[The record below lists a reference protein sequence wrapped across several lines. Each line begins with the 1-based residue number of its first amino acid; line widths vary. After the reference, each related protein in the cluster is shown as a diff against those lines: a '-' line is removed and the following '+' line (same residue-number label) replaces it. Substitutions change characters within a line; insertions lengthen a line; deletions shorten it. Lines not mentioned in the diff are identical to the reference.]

1 MEQILIPTDFSA
13 TARNAVE
20 YARLFFSGTP
30 CQFLL
35 VNTYTPEFV
44 NSRVMALTHHG
55 ADEEDHMQL
64 ESEEGLRRLLGEL
77 KLSGDYPEF
86 RYLTRSSF
94 NLLTEEIRQ
103 QLQYN
108 TIDWVVSGTS
118 GASGLKEVFLGS
130 NTVRILQ
137 TASDF
142 PVLVVPREARVA
154 PPAKVGFVTDF
165 ARPLTGYL
173 LDRIRRVVKRFNS
186 RLEIMHIGFEKD
198 FDSIREFHR
207 QQLFYELSGLNPTMK
222 WVRPEPG
229 KANVIQNY
237 VEDSDIGLL
246 VMVRNDHHP
255 VEEWLRE
262 PVVKRLAFH
271 TDIPFL
277 ILPPTS

>member
-1 MEQILIPTDFSA
+1 MEQILIPTDFST
-13 TARNAVE
+13 TARNALE

-30 CQFLL
+30 SRFLL

-55 ADEEDHMQL
+55 PDEEDLMQR
-64 ESEEGLRRLLGEL
+64 ESEEGLRHLLGEL
-77 KLSGDYPEF
+77 ELSGEFPEF
-86 RYLTRSSF
+86 SYTTRSSF

-103 QLQYN
+103 QLHSHA
-108 TIDWVVSGTS
+108 IDWVVSGTS
-118 GASGLKEVFLGS
+118 GATGLKEIFLGS

-137 TASDF
+137 AASDF
-142 PVLVVPREARVA
+142 PVLVVPREADVV
-154 PPAKVGFVTDF
+154 PPVKVGFVTDF
-165 ARPLTGYL
+165 SKPLSGYL
-173 LDRIRRVVKRFNS
+173 LDRIRRVVRRFRS
-186 RLEIMHIGFEKD
+186 RLEVMHIGFEQD

-207 QQLFYELSGLNPTMK
+207 QQLFYQLSELSPTMK
-222 WVRPEPG
+222 WMRPESG

-237 VEDSDIGLL
+237 VADSDIGLL
-246 VMVRNDHHP
+246 IMVRNDHSP

-277 ILPPTS
+277 ILPPTV

>member
-55 ADEEDHMQL
+55 ADEEDHMQR
-64 ESEEGLRRLLGEL
+64 ESEEGLRQLLGEL
-77 KLSGDYPEF
+77 KLSGEYPEF

-103 QLQYN
+103 QLKYN
-108 TIDWVVSGTS
+108 SIDWVVSGTS

-137 TASDF
+137 AASDF
-142 PVLVVPREARVA
+142 PVLVVPGEAQVI

-165 ARPLTGYL
+165 NKPLTGYL
-173 LDRIRRVVKRFNS
+173 LDRIRRVVLRFKS
-186 RLEIMHIGFEKD
+186 RLEIMHIGFEQD

-237 VEDSDIGLL
+237 VEDSDIALL
-246 VMVRNDHHP
+246 IMVRNDHHP
-255 VEEWLRE
+255 MEKWLRE

-277 ILPPTS
+277 ILPPTV